1 MGGNRAGNKV
11 KGRRRGGREQQ
22 KQSRWEKT
30 ETVGGSGDRSRE
42 SGDSAW
48 ERAAG
53 PERREEGAGKTAMP
67 SLGLCVYFLTLSS
80 VAALSIFTSGRSRPP
95 MWEPGPPMRDTTP
108 LQSTV
113 LLRLTLR
120 RRLGK
125 MRDERLP
132 WL

>member
-1 MGGNRAGNKV
+1 M
-11 KGRRRGGREQQ
+11 
-22 KQSRWEKT
+22 
-30 ETVGGSGDRSRE
+30 ETVGKQKLGYVCGGERPGGMSR
-42 SGDSAW
+42 
-48 ERAAG
+48 AG
-53 PERREEGAGKTAMP
+53 REEGSGENAMP
-67 SLGLCVYFLTLSS
+67 SLGLYVYFLTLSS

-113 LLRLTLR
+113 LLRFTLR

-125 MRDERLP
+125 MREERLP